1 MTIRPP
7 GGVAKGGTWS
17 LIATQKDEP
26 VWEGSVESGLKH
38 RVRDNFVQWQH
49 KSPDRAT
56 TTFGLRLKTAEVAQQ
71 FNSVLG
77 EAVASTGVRTTKRS
91 ATEIVELLI
100 VPPHGEPLPLTLHPT
115 TTISQVMAIVA
126 ERHKLDPAHYNL
138 ALPAEDP
145 KGEGVACFG
154 SMTVSRLKTHRL
166 YLRRQ
171 PGAPEEAWLNSG
183 DKVSKSS

>member
-91 ATEIVELLI
+91 ATVRTPRSLFHHLFS
-100 VPPHGEPLPLTLHPT
+100 LPL
-115 TTISQVMAIVA
+115 S
-126 ERHKLDPAHYNL
+126 D
-138 ALPAEDP
+138 
-145 KGEGVACFG
+145 C
-154 SMTVSRLKTHRL
+154 
-166 YLRRQ
+166 RR
-171 PGAPEEAWLNSG
+171 
-183 DKVSKSS
+183 